1 MGSTRN
7 TIGPIRQMPHFWQIA
22 LLAVV
27 YFVAA
32 KLSLQFAIPP
42 GHATAVWPPSGIAL
56 AATLLLGSRL
66 WPGVWLGAALVNY
79 TVNSSPILAVL
90 LGTGNALEALV
101 GAALIRRYMGVPRRF
116 EHCRDVVIFVAIAA
130 LSCTIAATV
139 AVLSM
144 GILGLVSWTNILSN
158 WWTWWQGD
166 VTGIILVTPLILSWG
181 LRRAAPWSRAKK
193 LEALCLAGLL
203 LIVTHLVFGDATEFL
218 SPFPLTFAI
227 MPFMMWAALRFSQRV
242 VTTATAVVS
251 AFAVDYTINGI
262 GPFALW
268 SMNESLLILLAF
280 ISTVVVTSL
289 AVSALKI
296 ERGRAMEQLERA
308 LIELR
313 EQAVTD
319 PLTGLYNRRY
329 LWEFLRR
336 EWIRAKRKD
345 DSLAVIMMDLDHF
358 KRINDAHGH
367 EAGDFVLTA
376 IAGLL
381 RNRIRSSDIVCRYGG
396 EEFALVLP
404 EASLENARLRAE
416 DIRIAIRD
424 LDLTHQGVP
433 LGRITASL
441 GIALFPDHVSDPDSL
456 MQAADAALYEA
467 KSAGRDRAAFRPPER
482 YSPTPSGR
490 TTPS

>member
-1 MGSTRN
+1 
-7 TIGPIRQMPHFWQIA
+7 MPHFWQIA

-42 GHATAVWPPSGIAL
+42 GYATAVWPPSGIAL

-79 TVNSSPILAVL
+79 TVNASPILAAL
-90 LGTGNALEALV
+90 LGTGNALEALA

-116 EHCRDVVIFVAIAA
+116 EHCRDVVIFVAVAA
-130 LSCTIAATV
+130 LSCTIASTV
-139 AVLSM
+139 AVLSI
-144 GILGLVSWTNILSN
+144 GILGLVSWTDIPAN

-166 VTGIILVTPLILSWG
+166 VSGIILVTPLILSWRQ
-181 LRRAAPWSRAKK
+181 RRAAPWSHAKK
-193 LEALCLAGLL
+193 LEALCLGGLL
-203 LIVTHLVFGDATEFL
+203 LIVTHLVFGDATEYL
-218 SPFPLTFAI
+218 SPFPLTFVI
-227 MPFMMWAALRFSQRV
+227 IPIMMWAALRFSQRV

-251 AFAVDYTINGI
+251 AFAIDYTIHGI
-262 GPFALW
+262 GPFSLW

-280 ISTVVVTSL
+280 ISTVVITGL
-289 AVSALKI
+289 ALSALKI
-296 ERGRAMEQLERA
+296 ERGRAMEQLERLLA
-308 LIELR
+308 ELR
-313 EQAVTD
+313 EQAATD

-336 EWIRAKRKD
+336 EWIRAKRKGD
-345 DSLAVIMMDLDHF
+345 TLAVIMIDLDHF
-358 KRINDAHGH
+358 KRVNDAHGH

-376 IAGLL
+376 VAALL

-404 EASLENARLRAE
+404 EASLENVRLRAE
-416 DIRIAIRD
+416 DIRLAIKE
-424 LDLTHQGVP
+424 LDLNHQGVP

-441 GIALFPDHVSDPDSL
+441 GIALFPDHVNDPDSL
-456 MQAADAALYEA
+456 MHAADAALYEA
-467 KSAGRDRAAFRPPER
+467 KNAGRDRAVFCPPGR
-482 YSPTPSGR
+482 YSPTPAR
-490 TTPS
+490 RNPPA

>member
-1 MGSTRN
+1 MQNAVGPNRRIIYLAQMG
-7 TIGPIRQMPHFWQIA
+7 

-32 KLSLQFAIPP
+32 KLSLVFAIPP

-79 TVNSSPILAVL
+79 TVSSSPILAVL
-90 LGTGNALEALV
+90 MGTGNALEALA

-116 EHCRDVVIFVAIAA
+116 EHSRDVIIFVAIAA
-130 LSCTIAATV
+130 LACTIASTV
-139 AVLSM
+139 AVLSLAM
-144 GILGLVSWTNILSN
+144 VGSVSWPDILPN

-166 VTGIILVTPLILSWG
+166 VTGIILVTPLILSWR
-181 LRRAAPWSRAKK
+181 LRRAAPWSRQKK
-193 LEALCLAGLL
+193 LEAYCMGGLL
-203 LIVTHLVFGDATEFL
+203 LIVTHLIFGDPTEFL

-227 MPFMMWAALRFSQRV
+227 MPIMIWAALRFSQRV
-242 VTTATAVVS
+242 VTTATAVVG
-251 AFAVDYTINGI
+251 AFAINYTVNGI

-280 ISTVVVTSL
+280 INTVVITSL
-289 AVSALKI
+289 MLSALRI
-296 ERGRAMEQLERA
+296 ERGRAMEQLQRVLGEF
-308 LIELR
+308 R

-329 LWEFLRR
+329 LVEFLRR

-345 DSLAVIMMDLDHF
+345 DTLAVIMIDLDHF

-376 IAGLL
+376 VAGLL

-404 EASLENARLRAE
+404 EASWESVRLRAE
-416 DIRIAIRD
+416 DIRMAIRD
-424 LDLTHQGVP
+424 LDLTHRDVP

-441 GIALFPDHVSDPDSL
+441 GIALFPDHVNDPDAL

-467 KSAGRDRAAFRPPER
+467 KNAGRDRTVFWPPGR
-482 YSPTPSGR
+482 FSPTPAR
-490 TTPS
+490 RNPPARVR

>member
-1 MGSTRN
+1 MQEAVGPSRRVANLAQMG
-7 TIGPIRQMPHFWQIA
+7 

-32 KLSLQFAIPP
+32 KFSLVFAIPP
-42 GHATAVWPPSGIAL
+42 GHATAIWPPSGIAL
-56 AATLLLGSRL
+56 AATLLVGNRL

-79 TVNSSPILAVL
+79 TVSSSPILAAL

-116 EHCRDVVIFVAIAA
+116 EHYKDVFIFVAIAA
-130 LSCTIAATV
+130 LSCTIASTV
-139 AVLSM
+139 AVLSLAM
-144 GILGLVSWTNILSN
+144 VGSVSWPDILPN

-166 VTGIILVTPLILSWG
+166 VSGIILVTPLILSWR
-181 LRRAAPWSRAKK
+181 LRRAASWSRQKK
-193 LEALCLAGLL
+193 LEAVCLGGSL
-203 LIVTHLVFGDATEFL
+203 LIVTHLIFGDATEFL

-227 MPFMMWAALRFSQRV
+227 LPLMMWAALRFSQRV
-242 VTTATAVVS
+242 VATASAVVS
-251 AFAVDYTINGI
+251 AFAIDYTIHGI

-280 ISTVVVTSL
+280 ISTVVITSL
-289 AVSALKI
+289 VLSALKL

-308 LIELR
+308 LVELH

-336 EWIRAKRKD
+336 EWIRAKRRND
-345 DSLAVIMMDLDHF
+345 TLAVIMIDLDHF

-404 EASLENARLRAE
+404 EASWESVRLRAE
-416 DIRIAIRD
+416 DIRVAIKG
-424 LDLTHQGVP
+424 LDLKYQDLP

-441 GIALFPDHVSDPDSL
+441 GVALFPDHVDDLDSL
-456 MQAADAALYEA
+456 IHAADAALYEA
-467 KSAGRDRAAFRPPER
+467 KGAGRDRTVFCPPGR
-482 YSPTPSGR
+482 FSSTPAEP